1 MRVISQWKDIDID
14 YETSS
19 FMIEDNATM
28 QGIENA
34 SEKVMPEED
43 IPENSNGYIIVAVTN
58 VGNRFAMAYYS
69 TIEKAQKALTDMSSN
84 YVRYLITDSNS
95 YMTMTDALDCELD
108 KPFNKLEIK
117 EMKATVYQFPEEDE
131 VHE

>member
-1 MRVISQWKDIDID
+1 MRVISQWKDVDLD

-19 FMIEDNATM
+19 FMIADNATM
-28 QGIENA
+28 QDIEEA
-34 SEKVMPEED
+34 PDEVTPGGDISEKSD
-43 IPENSNGYIIVAVTN
+43 GYIIVAVTN
-58 VGNRFAMAYYS
+58 VGNRFVMACYS

-84 YVRYLITDSNS
+84 YIRYLITDSNS